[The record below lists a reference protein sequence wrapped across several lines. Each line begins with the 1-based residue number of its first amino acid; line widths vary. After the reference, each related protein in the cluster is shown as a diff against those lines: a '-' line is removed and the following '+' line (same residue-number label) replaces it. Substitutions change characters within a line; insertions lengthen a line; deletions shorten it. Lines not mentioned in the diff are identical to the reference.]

1 MSKEQQFTISKALD
15 DVNRHRK
22 RFLPVF
28 VVTFCAL
35 EGAVLKVTFSA
46 GVRDTLIWSV
56 LALGLMVA
64 WRLHGCFPDDAH
76 DPEDFEGH
84 RGHLKSVRIGLQ
96 RLRLCLCV
104 ACAWPGSSSSAGF
117 HQTWS

>member
-35 EGAVLKVTFSA
+35 EGPVLKVTFSA

-64 WRLHGCFPDDAH
+64 FGVFTVVFQMTRMT
-76 DPEDFEGH
+76 
-84 RGHLKSVRIGLQ
+84 LKILKAIEVISK
-96 RLRLCLCV
+96 
-104 ACAWPGSSSSAGF
+104 A
-117 HQTWS
+117 

>member
-64 WRLHGCFPDDAH
+64 FGVFTVVFQMTRMT
-76 DPEDFEGH
+76 
-84 RGHLKSVRIGLQ
+84 LKILKAIEVISK
-96 RLRLCLCV
+96 
-104 ACAWPGSSSSAGF
+104 A
-117 HQTWS
+117 